1 MAAAQLVPF
10 YDRIQWHEGMLLT
23 PQHFQQESARVDAL
37 LGWQALAAHPTG
49 WGVRRLDVDAA
60 HLSGGLLRIT
70 ALEAILPNGMA
81 VRYDVSQARGAT
93 LELDLAPHAGAMA
106 QRDVPV
112 YLVLGTARSLRMQ
125 GQPAMFRSIASE
137 PVEDEVSEALAEEVP
152 RMAARLALMAGTP
165 PGAAYV
171 YLQLMTVRQENQI
184 VRQGAYWP
192 AQLEVPAQAEPLQ
205 RARKLAALMR
215 TKAVFLGQQSASGS
229 SRLDDRLDV
238 LEQRFRLAQLTVNLP
253 LLEAALAVPVVQPL
267 PLYLALCAQLGA
279 LAALRA
285 GAVPL
290 APPAYV
296 HEDSYAAFDTVLTH
310 LEALAGEVSQQWRSC
325 VFNFDGD
332 TFALPMRDT
341 WLDARLVVGLRGD
354 GERELV
360 KWMEGAAIGSR
371 TVSASLRDRRVP
383 GAARKAIEGAPELD
397 LRGGNGWTLFAI
409 TVDERFIVAGQ
420 DLLIAN
426 GNSNAALQ
434 GLRPQE
440 IVLFYKGNV

>member
-1 MAAAQLVPF
+1 
-10 YDRIQWHEGMLLT
+10 
-23 PQHFQQESARVDAL
+23 
-37 LGWQALAAHPTG
+37 
-49 WGVRRLDVDAA
+49 
-60 HLSGGLLRIT
+60 
-70 ALEAILPNGMA
+70 
-81 VRYDVSQARGAT
+81 
-93 LELDLAPHAGAMA
+93 
-106 QRDVPV
+106 
-112 YLVLGTARSLRMQ
+112 
-125 GQPAMFRSIASE
+125 
-137 PVEDEVSEALAEEVP
+137 
-152 RMAARLALMAGTP
+152 
-165 PGAAYV
+165 YV

-184 VRQGAYWP
+184 VRQGPYWP

-229 SRLDDRLDV
+229 SRLDDRVDV
-238 LEQRFRLAQLTVNLP
+238 LEQRFRLAHLTVNLP

-267 PLYLALCAQLGA
+267 PLYLALCAQLGP

-296 HEDSYAAFDTVLTH
+296 HEDSYAAFDAVLTH
-310 LEALAGEVSQQWRSC
+310 LDELAREVSQAWRSC
-325 VFNFDGD
+325 IFNFDGD
-332 TFALPMRDT
+332 TFALPMRDA
-341 WLDARLVVGLRGD
+341 WLGARLVVGLRGD

-383 GAARKAIEGAPELD
+383 GAARKAIDGAPELD

-409 TVDERFIVAGQ
+409 TVDEHFIVAGQ

-426 GNSNAALQ
+426 GTSNAALQ